1 MSLSFSSRFWPTNH
15 VGTGFS
21 SCCHVKPEISS
32 SLSAR
37 GPSFAEQ
44 SGAQSQNFPH
54 TWTELWVCNK
64 AESRPSFS
72 LALLPGF
79 LHRSIIHCIIFF
91 FLLKLNYWGKK
102 GWGGGGRRECKRNKS
117 VCLPAAGRC
126 NTAAIGTT
134 ARASN
139 YKQADSF
146 KCRTLQGKKKKRKK
160 KDRRQHERCLSW
172 LVSTQ
177 SPPAFDSA
185 QSPDSSLTLEPWQ
198 YRKAGGEG
206 RQNTLY

>member
-1 MSLSFSSRFWPTNH
+1 MQEGPVLLSSLEHSRKIFHTPGLSFESVTKLKAGQVSPGF
-15 VGTGFS
+15 VTGLFAQIYYSLHYFFFS
-21 SCCHVKPEISS
+21 FK
-32 SLSAR
+32 
-37 GPSFAEQ
+37 
-44 SGAQSQNFPH
+44 
-54 TWTELWVCNK
+54 TELLGEK
-64 AESRPSFS
+64 R
-72 LALLPGF
+72 L
-79 LHRSIIHCIIFF
+79 
-91 FLLKLNYWGKK
+91 
-102 GWGGGGRRECKRNKS
+102 GGGGRRECKRNKS